1 MLEEPEPVPDLVG
14 EARPTVTNLVGLPE
28 DRDLLAE
35 LALDV
40 LFLPRRGSGVE
51 RREQLG
57 HTQVCEQVRP
67 PRCLG
72 RVRGQDELE
81 RNSGHACAKL
91 VRVDVAKALE
101 GIGEGLARRLLIL
114 RGVLAAAAQAVML
127 LGDVD
132 QLEVEAERSENVGLI
147 ARRQRPHGVANS
159 VDVAGRARIARAQP
173 DPFLRLEQLIA
184 FLLDEDLAQHRAEQ
198 ANVAAERGVGLRTC
212 ISSHDHHCA
221 VSCRTWSS
229 RSTAAGSSPRAASRT

>member
-1 MLEEPEPVPDLVG
+1 MRAKTRVVG
-14 EARPTVTNLVGLPE
+14 RPYPKVDAAAKVAGQTKFA
-28 DRDLLAE
+28 DD
-35 LALDV
+35 
-40 LFLPRRGSGVE
+40 LFLPRMLHCKILRSKVA
-51 RREQLG
+51 
-57 HTQVCEQVRP
+57 
-67 PRCLG
+67 
-72 RVRGQDELE
+72 
-81 RNSGHACAKL
+81 HARL